1 MATTTPNFGWA
12 VPTSTDLVKDGA
24 VAIETLGD
32 SIDASLVDLKGGTTG
47 QVLAKASNTDMDFS
61 WVAQDDSNAI
71 QNSIVDAKGDIIAAT
86 ADNTP
91 ARLAVGANNT
101 VLTADS
107 STATGLKWA
116 AASSGTFPVMRSANI
131 ASTFT
136 TTSASMTDQTG
147 YTLTFTPVSA
157 TNKITISVDFQYF
170 VNTTGAN
177 VEWQIVRG
185 ATVIFY
191 RAQAIAASG
200 QYQNMH
206 FEVTDTNVAASS
218 QTYKLQVAINGGFTY
233 TNYNDTVGFTGSQ
246 IRSLEV
252 Y

>member
-47 QVLAKASNTDMDFS
+47 QVLAKASGTDMDFS
-61 WVAQDDSNAI
+61 WVAIDPLVI
-71 QNSIVDAKGDIIAAT
+71 LDAKGDLITAT
-86 ADNTP
+86 AADTP
-91 ARLAVGANNT
+91 ARLAVGTNAQ

-107 STATGLKWA
+107 TTATGLKWA
-116 AASSGTFPVMRSANI
+116 TPSSGTFPVMRSANV
-131 ASTFT
+131 AATFT
-136 TTSASMTDQTG
+136 TTSATYVDQTG

-157 TNKITISVDFQYF
+157 TNKVNISMDFQYS

-177 VEWQIVRG
+177 VEWQILRG
-185 ATVIFY
+185 ATAIFY
-191 RAQAIAASG
+191 RAQAIASSG
-200 QYQNMH
+200 QYNNVH
-206 FEVTDTNVAASS
+206 LEVTDTNVAASS
-218 QTYKLQVAINGGFTY
+218 QTYKLQVRINGGFTY

-246 IRSLEV
+246 IRSLEI